1 MKTITVMTYDDWCKA
16 HRKTLKKM
24 ICDSICGF
32 FTDLF
37 LAAIIIAPIIL
48 MLTHFFLTSGY

>member
-24 ICDSICGF
+24 IRNSIYGF
-32 FTDLF
+32 FADVF
-37 LAAIIIAPIIL
+37 LALIIIAPIIL
-48 MLTHFFLTSGY
+48 MLTHFFFVSGY

>member
-1 MKTITVMTYDDWCKA
+1 MRTITVMTYDDWCKA

-24 ICDSICGF
+24 IHDSIYGF
-32 FTDLF
+32 FTDVC
-37 LAAIIIAPIIL
+37 LACIIITPIIL